1 MPIPRN
7 IGKSNEKPNN
17 ASSDPIEN
25 NLRQSDQSGIQN
37 TLQRRKKIIESK
49 GELEEA
55 FSKEESLPPM
65 AEALSSNEVQNLDE
79 KELDQLLGIDD
90 DFNSKNSNE
99 SFDSS
104 LNNEHNIN
112 EDTINFDEE
121 LPDLN
126 LENLDNH
133 SESISEE
140 NEDDII
146 ILQDSHEDLNEKP
159 SSENDRISD
168 MENEISLLLG
178 EDFDDDDNNED
189 SSDPIIENENNDK
202 LDEDEESLADIDFDA
217 LLAGTN
223 DKNQTESLKNSDS
236 EDNSDLEDDDF
247 EILFDEDSK
256 EYETVDENSSDE
268 DDLQEDE
275 TIYDDLLKELNSTNF
290 DDDDEDSESEE
301 EFSFEDNENDWG
313 FSDNKEEL
321 SEKEDD
327 AFSPIINDED
337 KNESDIEEED
347 LSYQIEDEDENE
359 DLTDEKDKPFD
370 FYSEEDEI
378 TNDNDN
384 EEKEKKPKKKKKNSG
399 SFAEK
404 FSHLKNQVMAD
415 IKGEDSLSQAQKDDE
430 DDDNE
435 EEQKDRKQKKN
446 KSKNTPAIL
455 NIIKKPYM
463 FIVSLFFSLINFILG
478 VLSKLP
484 IIGKVFKIALSASKV
499 IEKIALFMP
508 IVLIVAIFAMISY
521 FQVPRESE
529 SLLPDNGSAVFQEF
543 KYDSKSQKASGVI
556 VNNGEVILE
565 IKPKFEVYAI
575 VPDWKPTTWF
585 MPVKVGECSAKELVE
600 VDIDSSKKTTVN
612 CESSKGFVK
621 RASGVIK

>member
-49 GELEEA
+49 GEFEEA

-65 AEALSSNEVQNLDE
+65 AEALSSNEVRNLDE

-90 DFNSKNSNE
+90 DFNSNNSNT
-99 SFDSS
+99 SSDSS
-104 LNNEHNIN
+104 LKNEHHIN
-112 EDTINFDEE
+112 ESTINFDEE

-126 LENLDNH
+126 LENLDNP
-133 SESISEE
+133 SEPISEE
-140 NEDDII
+140 SEDDII
-146 ILQDSHEDLNEKP
+146 IRQDSHEDLNEKP

-168 MENEISLLLG
+168 MENEISLLIG
-178 EDFDDDDNNED
+178 EDFDDDDED
-189 SSDPIIENENNDK
+189 SSEFIIENENNDN
-202 LDEDEESLADIDFDA
+202 LDEDEESLADIDFDS
-217 LLAGTN
+217 LLADTN
-223 DKNQTESLKNSDS
+223 DKNQTESLKNNES
-236 EDNSDLEDDDF
+236 EDNSDLEDEDF
-247 EILFDEDSK
+247 EITFDEDSK
-256 EYETVDENSSDE
+256 EDESVGENSNDEN
-268 DDLQEDE
+268 DLQEDE

-290 DDDDEDSESEE
+290 DDDNEEEDSEAEE

-313 FSDNKEEL
+313 FSDNKEDL
-321 SEKEDD
+321 PDNEDD
-327 AFSPIINDED
+327 AFSPVITDDN
-337 KNESDIEEED
+337 KNESDIEEN

-359 DLTDEKDKPFD
+359 EPTDEKDKPFD
-370 FYSEEDEI
+370 FYSDEDDEI

-384 EEKEKKPKKKKKNSG
+384 DNEEKKKKAKKKNSG
-399 SFAEK
+399 SFVEK

-415 IKGEDSLSQAQKDDE
+415 IKGEDSLSQVKKDDE

-435 EEQKDRKQKKN
+435 EEPKDRKQKKN
-446 KSKNTPAIL
+446 KPKNTPAIL

-478 VLSKLP
+478 VLSNLP
-484 IIGKVFKIALSASKV
+484 IVGKVFKTALSASKV

-508 IVLIVAIFAMISY
+508 IVLIIAIFAMISY

-529 SLLPDNGSAVFQEF
+529 SLFPDNGSAVFQEF
-543 KYDSKSQKASGVI
+543 KYDSKSQKASGTI

-565 IKPKFEVYAI
+565 VKPKFEVYAI
-575 VPDWKPTTWF
+575 VPEWKPTTWF

-600 VDIDSSKKTTVN
+600 VDIDSSEKTTVD